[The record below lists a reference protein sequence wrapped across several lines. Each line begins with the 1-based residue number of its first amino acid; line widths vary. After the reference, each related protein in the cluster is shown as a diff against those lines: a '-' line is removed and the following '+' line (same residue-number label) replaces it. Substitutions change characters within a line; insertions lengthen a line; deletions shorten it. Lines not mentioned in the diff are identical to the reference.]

1 MTTHQSPRIDTLVF
15 TVPRDD
21 ADAVLAALFAA
32 GAGCIGDYTE
42 CAFTVDG
49 VGQFRPVGDADPTIG
64 TVGEIERVEERRC
77 EVPFTAAEK
86 EAILAALVAAH
97 PYEEPSFFVIA
108 NAA

>member
-1 MTTHQSPRIDTLVF
+1 MDEQVALVD
-15 TVPRDD
+15 R
-21 ADAVLAALFAA
+21 A
-32 GAGCIGDYTE
+32 
-42 CAFTVDG
+42 
-49 VGQFRPVGDADPTIG
+49 PVGRHGRADD
-64 TVGEIERVEERRC
+64 GEGRAERVEERRC